1 MAENND
7 SEDDEYISTAD
18 FGVLAPVVYHAVLV
32 TFGFAHFKT
41 VRDLVYVPV
50 VKKESNCTRPT
61 VAAGLKNSGKGRA
74 DNTEYYGDLL
84 GGSDITRSHKTG
96 EITYFGDEGENVR
109 VLGGI
114 KKEPDTEKQREFQ
127 TASWIAMGRELAR
140 MTDEV
145 GQERRDGHCRG
156 RGREQG
162 RG

>member
-61 VAAGLKNSGKGRA
+61 VAAGLKNSGKDRA

-84 GGSDITRSHKTG
+84 GGSDIHVRTR
-96 EITYFGDEGENVR
+96 
-109 VLGGI
+109 
-114 KKEPDTEKQREFQ
+114 
-127 TASWIAMGRELAR
+127 
-140 MTDEV
+140 
-145 GQERRDGHCRG
+145 RG
-156 RGREQG
+156 RSRTSATRGRTYVCSAESRRSRTRRSSG
-162 RG
+162 SSRRRVGSRWVANSLV